1 MEGNTWPRH
10 KMPNSGSSLPAL
22 NLRLI
27 VSHFDILK
35 GQPKSLRYNFEGILK
50 TEMRPFAERL
60 TKVRK
65 ADS

>member
-1 MEGNTWPRH
+1 MEENTWPRH

-35 GQPKSLRYNFEGILK
+35 DQPKSLRYNFEGILK